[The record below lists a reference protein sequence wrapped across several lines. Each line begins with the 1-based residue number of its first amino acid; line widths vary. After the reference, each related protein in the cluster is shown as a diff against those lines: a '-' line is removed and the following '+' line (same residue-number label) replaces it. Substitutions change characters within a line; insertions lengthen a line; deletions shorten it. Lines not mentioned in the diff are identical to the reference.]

1 MKKIIKFETPKI
13 SHDYDTISN
22 LIFTAVKKQ
31 YPEAIYYNDHYF
43 RDTYLIDTKKYRI
56 GKEATFN
63 NLYIEQVK
71 D

>member
-1 MKKIIKFETPKI
+1 MQKIIKFETPKKI
-13 SHDYDTISN
+13 NDYDTISS
-22 LIFTAVKKQ
+22 LIMKAVKEQ
-31 YPEAIYYNDHYF
+31 YPEAIHYNDYYF
-43 RDTYLIDTKKYRI
+43 RDTYLIDTKRYRI

>member
-1 MKKIIKFETPKI
+1 MKKIIKFETPKKI
-13 SHDYDTISN
+13 NGYDTISS
-22 LIFTAVKKQ
+22 LIMEAVKEQ
-31 YPEAIYYNDHYF
+31 YPEAIHYNDHYF
-43 RDTYLIDTKKYRI
+43 RDTYLIDTKRYRI